1 VISRAEQTNSTRTR
15 LAAAAAMLVLAL
27 VAGLVASADAQKA
40 RIVGKTKGSPRP
52 SCTPD
57 GCQITGQVTGFQT
70 HADGKKGLFRARR
83 DGRIVAWSI
92 HLGKPSKEDAD
103 AFGEAGGTEHF
114 GGHPTAG
121 IGILRKKSGR
131 TFRLMRASPVLEVQ
145 RYYGEKPIFTLA
157 KPLKVNKGNIVALTT
172 STWLPAFSVEGQGPN
187 DTWVAS
193 RSKKNCDITDQGL
206 EYFFAHT
213 KPHRKVGSDRKYA
226 CFYNSARYLY
236 WAYFV
241 PRNR

>member
-1 VISRAEQTNSTRTR
+1 MR
-15 LAAAAAMLVLAL
+15 LAAAAAVLVLAL

-40 RIVGKTKGSPRP
+40 RVMGKTKN
-52 SCTPD
+52 TPTPNCNGKD
-57 GCQITGQVTGFQT
+57 PNECQITGQVTGFQT
-70 HADGKKGLFRARR
+70 KANGKKGLFRAKQ

-92 HLGKPSKEDAD
+92 HLGNPSKEERDV
-103 AFGEAGGTEHF
+103 FGEAAEAGKF
-114 GGHPTAG
+114 GKHPTAG
-121 IGILRKKSGR
+121 IGILRKKKNR
-131 TFRLMRASPVLEVQ
+131 VFRLMRASPILEVQ

-157 KPLKVNKGNIVALTT
+157 KPLKINKGNIVALTT
-172 STWLPAFSVEGQGPN
+172 ATWLPAFSIKGQGPN
-187 DTWVAS
+187 DVWVGS
-193 RSKKNCDITDQGL
+193 RNKKNCDITAQGL

-241 PRNR
+241 PRRG